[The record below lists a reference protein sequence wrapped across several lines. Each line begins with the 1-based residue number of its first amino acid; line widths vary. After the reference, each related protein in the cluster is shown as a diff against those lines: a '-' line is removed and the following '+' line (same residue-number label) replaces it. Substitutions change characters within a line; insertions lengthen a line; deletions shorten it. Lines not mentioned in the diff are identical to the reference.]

1 MMELASRRSL
11 DTLQLGRGFAALAV
25 VCHHTTRTLAQPK
38 YLDEKIFSIF
48 NAGDSGV
55 MYFFVLSGFVIFL
68 AHANDFGDGEKA
80 IHFAWR
86 RFQRIY
92 PTLWV
97 ALICVIPLIL
107 LMKAELSFYDVFS
120 SFMLLPIEH
129 EPIIDTV
136 WTLRHEI
143 IFYAIFA
150 LAICNPRIGWLVG
163 TLWLGLSLVQPL
175 IFPTYPLSFVFHPA
189 HVLFGLG
196 ILACWLFNRGYV
208 EFPKLILMLG
218 IVIFGG
224 TWIAVAYGV
233 LLKNEASTLCYGI
246 GAMLMILGGV
256 VLETKTG
263 LRIPRVLVFLGE
275 ASYSIYLIH
284 FPALSGFAK
293 AVTKMKALGIPN
305 EMLFLMVASGGVA
318 VGVAFY
324 LLVEKPLLTFSRT
337 IGRVPKRVEA

>member
-1 MMELASRRSL
+1 MTELVSKRSL

-25 VCHHTTRTLAQPK
+25 LCHHTTRTLAQPK
-38 YLDEKIFSIF
+38 YLDEKIFPIF

-68 AHANDFGDGEKA
+68 AHANDFGDRDKTL
-80 IHFAWR
+80 HFAWR

-97 ALICVIPLIL
+97 ALICVIPLVL
-107 LMKAELSFYDVFS
+107 LMKADLSSYDLIS
-120 SFMLLPIEH
+120 SFLLLPIER
-129 EPIIDTV
+129 EPIIDVV
-136 WTLRHEI
+136 WTLRHEM

-150 LAICNPRIGWLVG
+150 LAIWNPRMGWIAGGV
-163 TLWLGLSLVQPL
+163 WLGLSFVQPVF
-175 IFPTYPLSFVFHPA
+175 FPVYPLAFVFHPA

-196 ILACWLFNRGYV
+196 ILACWLFKRRYV
-208 EFPKLILMLG
+208 AFPKTSLVLG
-218 IVIFGG
+218 ILLFGS
-224 TWIAVAYGV
+224 TWIAVAFGY
-233 LLKNEASTLCYGI
+233 LLKNEISTWCYGV

-256 VLETKTG
+256 VLETTTN
-263 LRIPRVLVFLGE
+263 LRIPRVLIFLGE
-275 ASYSIYLIH
+275 ASYSIYLVH

-293 AVTKMKALGIPN
+293 ITTRLKAIGVPDEL
-305 EMLFLMVASGGVA
+305 LFVMVAMGGVA

-324 LLVEKPLLTFSRT
+324 LLVEKPLLTLFRT